1 MSSSRLPPLL
11 PVPPTSPP
19 RLYDGTN
26 LELREPH
33 CAECGRTESE
43 AEVWGAP
50 LLRCARCGVVK
61 YCDVECQRSDFNAH
75 KSRCRDVQ
83 LAREKLEELAEPL
96 RSFPL
101 PDGTATTSLFET
113 RVGDFVVRSCVFQK
127 SAKGADAGV
136 IRRNQSSVGAF
147 CRNPVCFLTHTP
159 VCFLTNPH
167 PQPCRRI
174 WKRRGST

>member
-11 PVPPTSPP
+11 PVPPTSTSPP

-61 YCDVECQRSDFNAH
+61 YCDVECQRSDYKAH

-83 LAREKLEELAEPL
+83 LAREKLEALAEPL
-96 RSFPL
+96 RRFPL
-101 PDGTATTSLFET
+101 PDGTANTNLFET
-113 RVGDFVVRSCVFQK
+113 RVGDFVVRAYVFQQASEK
-127 SAKGADAGV
+127 RAGAGV
-136 IRRNQSSVGAF
+136 LRRDQVRSTHSLMHAVF
-147 CRNPVCFLTHTP
+147 VEYPMCF
-159 VCFLTNPH
+159 
-167 PQPCRRI
+167 
-174 WKRRGST
+174 